1 MLRVQPAAARNRPPY
16 GPGLTHL
23 PAPAAHLRQP
33 SLARYLVVGVLCIN
47 LLVTAA
53 AMFYLNG
60 ERANDE
66 EKARLLAENLALL
79 VVSDIEHEYEK
90 IDQSLRSI
98 AEEHAYYANRGA
110 AELSAWLTRLQ
121 RRNTALN
128 LLRITDAEG
137 QATYALDR
145 HDAPLMSVADRAYF
159 IRLRDDA
166 QAGLQISPPLLG
178 RSSGKT
184 VIVLARRLEDPGGRF
199 AGVTIASIPVDYFQ
213 DKFARL
219 NLGPFDAIG
228 LRAPDLSWI
237 QRRPPL
243 PAPMAPGASTMTE
256 RFRRVVDENPAH
268 GVFNTGADSLDG
280 VDRKYAYRRSA
291 RYGFYVTAGLARESY
306 LADWQRAA
314 QATAALLGL
323 FALLSGGLA
332 LLLHRTWTRQTAL
345 TAELRERNEWIVEAE
360 RVGGFG
366 HFTIDPITDRWMA
379 SKSLCEIAGVG
390 AAPPQTWA
398 DWRKVVHPEDRSR
411 VEAAFRDAL
420 SSRRQRII
428 HEYRIV
434 RPVDGAVRWL
444 SGAWRLAP
452 EANGGMP
459 QVLGTIHDIT
469 ARRAAEDALRHSELL
484 FRSLF
489 ENSIIGMATTSP
501 ERQWIEVNQA
511 ICDILGY
518 PRAELLGKSWMEL
531 THPDDR
537 ARSFSGVNRA
547 IAGEIDAY
555 ELEKRY
561 IRKDGVVIDA
571 YVATRVVRRC
581 DGTIDYFITLIQD
594 ITARKNADREL
605 HRSRELLQ
613 RFLDHLPG
621 TAYIKDATLR
631 VVHANRRFLDL
642 LNLDPRQLIGRSN
655 REIFPG
661 ELNEQI
667 SADDRRVLASGQTE
681 VLDER
686 YGGAIYESTRFVIPQ
701 DDGPALL
708 GGIAL
713 DITRRR
719 QLEARTRAL
728 LEINEVGGSLPEREF
743 LAHGLE
749 LAERLTDSRIGFLH
763 FVNDDQETIELVTWT
778 AGALQGCKA
787 AFDSHYPI
795 SQAGIWADCFRRK
808 QPVTFNHYADYADK
822 HGLPDGHAAL
832 QRLISVPVIEES
844 AVRMMIGVGNKP
856 DDYNDDDLTTVQLL
870 GNDLWRIVRRARA
883 EASLARRLAE
893 VTQLKERLEQAHLQL
908 LQSEKMSAIGQLAAG
923 VAHELNNP
931 IGFVHSNLGTLQ
943 KYVDDLLAIEAAY
956 VRVEQ
961 LPPSHSGAAL
971 EDARRLKVACD
982 YEYIIDDLP
991 KLIRESKEGL
1001 ERVRRI
1007 ILDLKD
1013 FSRSGENDWQWADL
1027 HACLD
1032 STINIAWN
1040 ELKYKAD
1047 VERQYGELP
1056 KVRCL
1061 PSQLNQV
1068 FMNLLVN
1075 AAQAIEQRG
1084 RIVVRTASLDG
1095 QSVWVEIEDS
1105 GQGLSPEV
1113 QKRLFEPFFTT
1124 KPVGQG
1130 TGLGL
1135 SISFNIIEKHQGRI
1149 DVRSTPGHGTT
1160 FRITL
1165 PVNGSQ
1171 HKETKA

>member
-1 MLRVQPAAARNRPPY
+1 
-16 GPGLTHL
+16 L
-23 PAPAAHLRQP
+23 PARPAHLRQANF
-33 SLARYLVVGVLCIN
+33 ARYLALGVLCIN
-47 LLVTAA
+47 LIVVAA
-53 AMFYLNG
+53 AMFHLHG
-60 ERANDE
+60 ERVNDE
-66 EKARLLAENLALL
+66 EKARLLGENLVLL
-79 VVSDIEHEYEK
+79 VVQDIEHEYDK

-98 AEEHAYYANRGA
+98 AEEHADYATRGA
-110 AELSAWLTRLQ
+110 AELSAWLTRMQ
-121 RRNTALN
+121 GRNAALS

-137 QATYALDR
+137 QATPARDR
-145 HDAPLMSVADRAYF
+145 DDVPPMNIADRPYF
-159 IRLRDDA
+159 ARLRDDA

-184 VIVLARRLEDPGGRF
+184 VIILARRLEDLGGRF
-199 AGVTIASIPVDYFQ
+199 VGVAVASIAVDYVQ

-219 NLGPFDAIG
+219 NLGPLDVIG

-243 PAPMAPGASTMTE
+243 PEPMLPGSSTITE
-256 RFRRVVDENPAH
+256 RFHRMLEANPDR
-268 GVFNTGADSLDG
+268 GVFNTGPDSVDG
-280 VDRKYAYRRSA
+280 VEGMYAYRRSP
-291 RYGFYVTAGLARESY
+291 RYGFYVTAGLASEGY
-306 LADWQRAA
+306 LSDWQRAM
-314 QATAALLGL
+314 QAAAALLGL

-345 TAELRERNEWIVEAE
+345 TAELRERNEWISEAE

-366 HFTIDPITDRWMA
+366 HFTIDPIADRWTA
-379 SKSLCEIAGVG
+379 STSLREIAGVG
-390 AAPPQTWA
+390 SDPPKTWA
-398 DWRKVVHPEDRSR
+398 DWLAVVHPADRDR
-411 VEAAFRDAL
+411 VDAAFHDAL
-420 SSRRQRII
+420 SSRQQQII

-452 EANGGMP
+452 EAAGGLP
-459 QVLGTIHDIT
+459 QVLGTIHDVT

-511 ICDILGY
+511 TCDILGY
-518 PRAELLGKSWMEL
+518 SRAELLNKNWMEL

-537 ARSFSGVNRA
+537 ERNLSGFDR
-547 IAGEIDAY
+547 ILAGEIDAY

-561 IRKDGVVIDA
+561 IRKDGAVIDA
-571 YVATRVVRRC
+571 YIAARVVRRR
-581 DGTIDYFITLIQD
+581 DGAIDYFITLIQD
-594 ITARKNADREL
+594 ITARKNAEREL
-605 HRSRELLQ
+605 HRSRDLLQ

-661 ELNEQI
+661 ELDEQI

-681 VLDER
+681 VLDEHH
-686 YGGAIYESTRFVIPQ
+686 GGAIYETTRFVIPQ
-701 DDGPALL
+701 DDGAALL
-708 GGIAL
+708 GGISL

-749 LAERLTDSRIGFLH
+749 LAESLTGSRIGFLH
-763 FVNDDQETIELVTWT
+763 FVNDDQESIELVTWT
-778 AGALQGCKA
+778 AGALQGCTA

-808 QPVTFNHYADYADK
+808 QPVTFNHYRDYADK
-822 HGLPDGHAAL
+822 HGLPEGHTAL
-832 QRLISVPVIEES
+832 HRLISVPVIEES
-844 AVRMMIGVGNKP
+844 AVRMMIGVGNKA
-856 DDYNDDDLTTVQLL
+856 DDYHDVDLTTVQLI

-883 EASLARRLAE
+883 EAALARRLAE

-931 IGFVHSNLGTLQ
+931 IGFVYSNLGTLQ
-943 KYVDDLLAIEAAY
+943 KYVDDLLAIEAAH

-961 LPPSHSGAAL
+961 SPPSHSAA
-971 EDARRLKVACD
+971 AREETRHLKAACD

-1007 ILDLKD
+1007 VLDLKD
-1013 FSRSGENDWQWADL
+1013 FSRSGESDWQWTDL
-1027 HACLD
+1027 HTCLD

-1040 ELKYKAD
+1040 ELKYKAE
-1047 VERQYGELP
+1047 VERQYAVLP
-1056 KVRCL
+1056 QVRCL

-1075 AAQAIEQRG
+1075 AAQAIERRG
-1084 RIVVRTASLDG
+1084 RIVIRTASHADG
-1095 QSVWVEIEDS
+1095 QSVWVEIEDN
-1105 GQGLSPEV
+1105 GRGLSPAV

-1135 SISFNIIEKHQGRI
+1135 SISFNIIEKHHGRI
-1149 DVRSTPGHGTT
+1149 EVRSEPGHGTT

-1165 PVNGSQ
+1165 PVDGSPR
-1171 HKETKA
+1171 KEAKA